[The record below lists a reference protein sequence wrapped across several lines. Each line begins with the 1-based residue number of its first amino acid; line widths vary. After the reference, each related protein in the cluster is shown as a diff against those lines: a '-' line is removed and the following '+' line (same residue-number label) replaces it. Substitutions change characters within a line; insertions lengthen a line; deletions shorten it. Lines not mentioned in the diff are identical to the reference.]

1 VLTGK
6 KILITAGRTEEAI
19 DPIRYLSNR
28 SSGQM
33 GYALAKSAVDLGAE
47 VVLISG
53 PTNLEIPTGVKEFVQ
68 VRSAQEMYD
77 ETIKRFSKMD
87 IAIACAAVADYKPKY
102 YSNEKI
108 KKKDGELTIVLDRN
122 PDILLEMG
130 KLKKE
135 QILIGFAAETENLIE
150 NAIGK
155 LERKNLDMIVAN
167 DASNMQKSTNEIY
180 IIKGRESIKSLP
192 EKKKEELAYD
202 ILMNI

>member
-1 VLTGK
+1 
-6 KILITAGRTEEAI
+6 
-19 DPIRYLSNR
+19 
-28 SSGQM
+28 M
-33 GYALAKSAVDLGAE
+33 
-47 VVLISG
+47 
-53 PTNLEIPTGVKEFVQ
+53 
-68 VRSAQEMYD
+68 
-77 ETIKRFSKMD
+77 
-87 IAIACAAVADYKPKY
+87 
-102 YSNEKI
+102 
-108 KKKDGELTIVLDRN
+108 LDRN

-180 IIKGRESIKSLP
+180 IIKGKDSIKSLP